1 MEKANKALLTQHIL
15 EVAADQIRQC
25 TKLQMDN
32 IIFPKWNDLGL
43 LGMIFRQDIRTKE
56 QPDGHVYDEATF
68 QVVMR
73 IISGRVLMTGGR
85 PDSYTWRQSKVANS
99 KNVRFIGCNS
109 AEAVINLSTA
119 IMSITDNEEKRLLAD
134 MFCNLNKDLLLVT
147 SPEENRLCI
156 EITPEL
162 YHAGITFC
170 IDEWMDTDATGK
182 ADITRLNIGDYLIVS
197 SHKDSV
203 YCIRHDE
210 FVETHTLKDDRVD

>member
-1 MEKANKALLTQHIL
+1 MPKANKKLLTQLIL
-15 EVAADQIRQC
+15 EVAADRIQEC

-32 IIFPKWNDLGL
+32 IVFPKWNDLGL

-56 QPDGHVYDEATF
+56 QPDGHVYDEAVY

-73 IISGRVLMTGGR
+73 IIAGRVLMTGGR
-85 PDSYTWRQSKVANS
+85 PDSYTWKHSKVASS

-119 IMSITDNEEKRLLAD
+119 LMSIADDEEKRLFAD

-147 SPEENRLCI
+147 SPEEDRLCI

-162 YHAGITFC
+162 YNAGITAC
-170 IDEWMDTDATGK
+170 VDEWMDTDANGE

-197 SHKDSV
+197 ARKDSV

-210 FVETHTLKDDRVD
+210 FVETHSLDVDWVD

>member
-1 MEKANKALLTQHIL
+1 MPKANKALLTQLIFDA
-15 EVAADQIRQC
+15 AADQIRKC

-43 LGMIFRQDIRTKE
+43 LGMIFRMDVRTKE
-56 QPDGHVYDEATF
+56 QPGGHVYDEAIY

-85 PDSYTWRQSKVANS
+85 PDSYTWKHSKVANS
-99 KNVRFIGCNS
+99 RNIRFIGCNS
-109 AEAVINLSTA
+109 AEAVINLSNA
-119 IMSITDNEEKRLLAD
+119 LMSITDNEEKRLFAD

-147 SPEENRLCI
+147 SPKENRLCI

-162 YHAGITFC
+162 YQAGITSC
-170 IDEWMDTDATGK
+170 IDEWMDTDENGE

-197 SHKDSV
+197 AHKDSV

-210 FVETHTLKDDRVD
+210 FVETHSLEDD